1 MKRKLYLA
9 LIINVFFIFT
19 LFAQQINIT
28 FQNRS
33 MLGHTW
39 TFDLTAEVLST
50 YNTDWS
56 TMDIRTNIAVPT
68 GATILSVTNGSNL
81 HQSVGSAVGQTNFA
95 GGSVAGTV
103 KYAVALDRVSGP
115 NPTNLTPG
123 TTVILATFSVTFA
136 QTVPVTNLVTPRQF
150 VATAAPSFYTKIG
163 DVNGETYPFGLPVN
177 FPLPIKL
184 TTFSAEQ
191 YKERASKL
199 NWSTSSEINSDFFGV
214 ERSEDG
220 VNWSNIGRVRAAG
233 NSNETLKYEYI
244 DNSLPLNRSKE
255 QIFYYRLKMTD
266 LDGKYEYSDIRGVN
280 FQRTATTT
288 SISIYPNPSTD
299 RINVDLSGMDLNN
312 GDIVLS
318 VFDMKG
324 QQMIRKNIIGNGL
337 ELIDVNQLPAATYNV
352 LVQQKDKVFQQ
363 RIIKID

>member
-1 MKRKLYLA
+1 M
-9 LIINVFFIFT
+9 LIN
-19 LFAQQINIT
+19 
-28 FQNRS
+28 S
-33 MLGHTW
+33 
-39 TFDLTAEVLST
+39 S
-50 YNTDWS
+50 
-56 TMDIRTNIAVPT
+56 
-68 GATILSVTNGSNL
+68 TNGGT
-81 HQSVGSAVGQTNFA
+81 SVNN
-95 GGSVAGTV
+95 
-103 KYAVALDRVSGP
+103 AL
-115 NPTNLTPG
+115 
-123 TTVILATFSVTFA
+123 
-136 QTVPVTNLVTPRQF
+136 
-150 VATAAPSFYTKIG
+150 
-163 DVNGETYPFGLPVN
+163 NGEVFSMFNPVSASVVLPV
-177 FPLPIKL
+177 KL
-184 TTFSAEQ
+184 SIFSAEQ

-312 GDIVLS
+312 GEIVLS

-352 LVQQKDKVFQQ
+352 VVQQKDKVFQQ